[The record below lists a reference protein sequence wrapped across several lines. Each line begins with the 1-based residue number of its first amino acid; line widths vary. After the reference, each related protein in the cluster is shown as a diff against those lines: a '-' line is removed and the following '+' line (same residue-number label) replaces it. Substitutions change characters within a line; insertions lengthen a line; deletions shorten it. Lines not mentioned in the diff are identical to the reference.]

1 VAQTPNSASEPYCT
15 PANFLVYHDW
25 KLVASLVRD
34 DESDLPTKAD
44 LLDDG
49 TDAGEMVV
57 AFLMAASGELES
69 ACQVAARYSPADL
82 AALTGAG
89 AARLSKLV
97 ADLAFWRLSQRRQPN
112 AADPKNVP
120 GAVQALEDL
129 DRLRDGERIF
139 PFVES
144 ADAGLPSVSDPD
156 LSQQAN
162 PLIQEASPYFG
173 THRTVF
179 RDSRRN
185 RWGY

>member
-1 VAQTPNSASEPYCT
+1 
-15 PANFLVYHDW
+15 
-25 KLVASLVRD
+25 
-34 DESDLPTKAD
+34 
-44 LLDDG
+44 
-49 TDAGEMVV
+49 M
-57 AFLMAASGELES
+57 
-69 ACQVAARYSPADL
+69 
-82 AALTGAG
+82 
-89 AARLSKLV
+89 
-97 ADLAFWRLSQRRQPN
+97 
-112 AADPKNVP
+112 P

-139 PFVES
+139 PFGES